1 LGMLVRRF
9 GGPRQAA
16 RRSWQRAAE
25 RYFEQVDVLVTPIL
39 AQPPPAA
46 IAWHARSWAAN
57 VLTNIRYAPFAA
69 PWNLAGWPA
78 MAVPAGLDPDGRPVA
93 VQLVAPPG
101 GEARLLAVAA
111 QLERA
116 RPWPRTAAI

>member
-1 LGMLVRRF
+1 MPARAWAQLGWL
-9 GGPRQAA
+9 
-16 RRSWQRAAE
+16 
-25 RYFEQVDVLVTPIL
+25 
-39 AQPPPAA
+39 
-46 IAWHARSWAAN
+46 AN
-57 VLTNIRYAPFAA
+57 VWSNARYAPFAA

-78 MAVPAGLDPDGRPVA
+78 MTVPAGLDPDGLPVA

-116 RPWPRTAAI
+116 RPWPRTAPL